1 MKKYF
6 FVFMSLLCGLGLLAL
21 TGPAIAAPAAQV
33 YYYTPTPRPDGRI
46 IYIVKA
52 GDSCIRVALLN
63 NISEQQLREL
73 NGITGSD
80 CPIQEGQELLIGQ
93 LREETATPGPSP
105 TATPLLPT
113 PTAFRGYGTVCVV
126 LFDDV
131 DGNARLDEGELWLAG
146 GAINII
152 DRRGQVNIN
161 GETIEINED
170 EEPTCFENLEEGDY
184 NVSIAIP
191 DGYNATTSMNFPLK
205 LLAGDTA
212 TLDFGAQK
220 SGQVLPEE
228 VIPTGGERSPM
239 LGIVGGLLILA
250 GLGIG
255 IYFRFLK
262 K

>member
-6 FVFMSLLCGLGLLAL
+6 FVFITLLCGLGLLVL
-21 TGPAIAAPAAQV
+21 TGSAIAAPPAQV

-63 NISEQQLREL
+63 NISEQKLREL

-80 CPIQEGQELLIGQ
+80 CPLLEGEELLIGM
-93 LREETATPGPSP
+93 LREETPTPGPSP

-113 PTAFRGYGTVCVV
+113 PTEFRGFGKVCVV
-126 LFDDV
+126 LFDDLN
-131 DGNARLDEGELWLAG
+131 GNARLDEGELWLPG
-146 GAINII
+146 GAINIT
-152 DRRGQVNIN
+152 DRRGRVNLN
-161 GETIEINED
+161 GETVAINED
-170 EEPTCFENLEEGDY
+170 ELPTCFENLEEGDY
-184 NVSIAIP
+184 NVSVAMP
-191 DGYNATTSMNFPLK
+191 GGYNATTSMNTPLK
-205 LLAGDTA
+205 LMAGDTS
-212 TLDFGAQK
+212 TLDFGAQV
-220 SGQVLPEE
+220 SNQTLPEE
-228 VIPTGGERSPM
+228 NIPAEGERSPL
-239 LGIVGGLLILA
+239 LGIIGGLLVLA